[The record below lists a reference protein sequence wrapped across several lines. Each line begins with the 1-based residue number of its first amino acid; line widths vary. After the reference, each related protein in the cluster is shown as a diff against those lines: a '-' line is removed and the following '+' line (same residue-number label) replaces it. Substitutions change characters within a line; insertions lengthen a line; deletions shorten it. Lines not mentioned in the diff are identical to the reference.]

1 MQSNYGCC
9 IALPKHPSRQ
19 LAPPTAPVSHPNH
32 HHTHTMSM
40 HFAPQ
45 WAKPIKPTGSTL
57 ASNTEAP
64 LQQRSTAAAPA
75 PASPFP
81 ALGQPRASSP
91 TAAVTSNPP
100 LSYSRVTHTPA
111 SPSYAGEGYFPYAGD
126 APNGGGD
133 GGPPFR
139 YSREQIL
146 AVWDEDKFKDRPIEL
161 MKMAETGGVLVSKEP
176 VKPVGLRELSEL
188 EKRLLSTSVHPPMP
202 TRRPQQHNNNNASD
216 NSAPGARRGSAAPG
230 RETAGPQQPNG
241 RAGFGGFGRGEGGA
255 FGGGAKLAGTIAEGR
270 QPGGLGGGFGGVGKR
285 APRRD
290 GAEDSAR
297 TSAAPTW
304 RAARTASGTF
314 EGVLGFGGTGSA
326 AAPRPEATDPA
337 GDRLANGK
345 PEDDRSGWAA
355 GQRKWRA
362 APQDDKLEVH
372 AEDRSESVIATASG
386 TALIERDAMLRE
398 STPRPASAASSLPQQ
413 DREDLGAINWYYRD
427 PNGQEQGPFTGTQMH
442 EWYSHSYFKDDLPV
456 RRQPETGYHTLAEL
470 KTATGNAVQPFL
482 ATVRPRLPPNLPISL
497 ATLQASGAVGGLP
510 SPSALNDSFRNL
522 NVHGVPPQPQFH
534 QNAPFPAPYGQP
546 QFNGAQAFLGGQQGW
561 GQAPGPQSP
570 ARLNGAYGSIG
581 GTQYSPYASPIGAP
595 VPRADVFGGGQIG
608 QAGGWGAPPTNPAAP
623 WQQPQVPVHAP
634 APIHHVAPLEQP
646 APTHEQYFSPQEPS
660 VPVPAAE
667 PELEAF
673 TAEEQY
679 EEEIEEVQIEDDS
692 YIDEEEVSHLIEED
706 SFTEPEPEPEPQP
719 EPAASPK
726 SAPTS
731 VWGQKST
738 KSASRKSSITTPA
751 AAAPAPV
758 SSLPAA
764 PASLPAKP
772 VTAKVEEPAPQP
784 KPATPVADKAP
795 AAPKPAPWADKP
807 SQSTGPSLRE
817 IQEAEARQADK
828 RKQALADARAAS
840 SSPAPIVPS
849 AGDDHFPASLS
860 WGLPQQGAKSV
871 PAPAQAAASSA
882 PAWGGASD
890 GPKKTL
896 KQIQEE
902 EEKRSAKL
910 AAQTRAAQAAVAGP
924 AVAKR
929 GYADLAA
936 NSAASAAA
944 AQAAAAA
951 GWTTVGTSGKP
962 SAAPPKPT
970 VAAPKP
976 VAAAVVKPTNPIV
989 AAKATKPN
997 GSSKLS
1003 DEQPTIEFIR
1013 WTKQALTGL
1022 RADVNVDEFIQ
1033 MLLQFPVDGPASAR
1047 AESQEIIAEMV
1058 YAASS
1063 TLDGR
1068 HFAQEFFTRR
1078 KADATRSA
1086 AAAGAAR
1093 PVQKIASLADVVK
1106 TQPKPVA
1113 ADAGFKV
1120 VKAKK
1125 GRKL

>member
-1 MQSNYGCC
+1 
-9 IALPKHPSRQ
+9 
-19 LAPPTAPVSHPNH
+19 
-32 HHTHTMSM
+32 MSM

-45 WAKPIKPTGSTL
+45 WAKPVKPTGSSL

-64 LQQRSTAAAPA
+64 LQQRSTATAAA

-81 ALGQPRASSP
+81 ALGQPRAASP
-91 TAAVTSNPP
+91 TTAVTSNPP

-161 MKMAETGGVLVSKEP
+161 VKMAESGGVLVSKDI
-176 VKPVGLRELSEL
+176 VKPQGLRELSEL
-188 EKRLLSTSVHPPMP
+188 EKRVT
-202 TRRPQQHNNNNASD
+202 
-216 NSAPGARRGSAAPG
+216 APG
-230 RETAGPQQPNG
+230 RENAGPQQPNG

-255 FGGGAKLAGTIAEGR
+255 FGGAKLSGSIAEGR

-290 GAEDSAR
+290 GGAEDSAR
-297 TSAAPTW
+297 TSAASTW
-304 RAARTASGTF
+304 RPARTASGTF
-314 EGVLGFGGTGSA
+314 EGVLGFGGTGN

-337 GDRLANGK
+337 ADRLTNGK

-372 AEDRSESVIATASG
+372 AEEIRSESVIATASG
-386 TALIERDAMLRE
+386 TPLVERDAMLRE
-398 STPRPASAASSLPQQ
+398 STPRPASAASSLPPQE
-413 DREDLGAINWYYRD
+413 REDLGAINWYYRD

-482 ATVRPRLPPNLPISL
+482 SSVRPPRLPPNLPIPI

-510 SPSALNDSFRNL
+510 SPSGLNDSFRNL

-534 QNAPFPAPYGQP
+534 QSPSFPAPYGQP

-581 GTQYSPYASPIGAP
+581 GTQYAPYASPIGAP

-608 QAGGWGAPPTNPAAP
+608 QAGGWGAPPINPAAA
-623 WQQPQVPVHAP
+623 WQQSQVPVHAP
-634 APIHHVAPLEQP
+634 APIHHPAPVEQHP
-646 APTHEQYFSPQEPS
+646 VPTHEPYFSPQEPTA
-660 VPVPAAE
+660 PIPE
-667 PELEAF
+667 PELETFA
-673 TAEEQY
+673 AEEQY
-679 EEEIEEVQIEDDS
+679 EEEETVEEVEIEDDS
-692 YIDEEEVSHLIEED
+692 YIDEEEVSHLVEEE
-706 SFTEPEPEPEPQP
+706 SFTEPELEPEVA
-719 EPAASPK
+719 ESPK
-726 SAPTS
+726 AAPAS
-731 VWGQKST
+731 VWGQKT
-738 KSASRKSSITTPA
+738 PKSASRKSSITTPA
-751 AAAPAPV
+751 SAAPAPL
-758 SSLPAA
+758 SNLPPA
-764 PASLPAKP
+764 PASLSANP
-772 VTAKVEEPAPQP
+772 VAAKVEEP
-784 KPATPVADKAP
+784 KPATPVAEKAAA

-807 SQSTGPSLRE
+807 SHATGPSLRE

-849 AGDDHFPASLS
+849 ANDDHFPASLS
-860 WGLPQQGAKSV
+860 WGLPQQGSKTA
-871 PAPAQAAASSA
+871 PAPVQPAASPA

-910 AAQTRAAQAAVAGP
+910 AAQTRAAQAAVSGP
-924 AVAKR
+924 SVAKR

-951 GWTTVGTSGKP
+951 GWTTVGTSGKA
-962 SAAPPKPT
+962 SVAPPKPA

-976 VAAAVVKPTNPIV
+976 VAATVVKPINPIV
-989 AAKATKPN
+989 ASKATKPN
-997 GSSKLS
+997 GASKLG

-1022 RADVNVDEFIQ
+1022 RTDVNVDEFIQ
-1033 MLLQFPVDGPASAR
+1033 MLLQFPVDPPASSR
-1047 AESQEIIAEMV
+1047 ADVLEIIADSV

-1078 KADATRSA
+1078 KADAARSA
-1086 AAAGAAR
+1086 AAASAAR

-1120 VKAKK
+1120 VKTKK